1 MRNAEKIK
9 RREVTKLPVATWP
22 HLPTVRALMPHSSN
36 SEIKALITGG
46 AGFIGSHIAQ
56 ALCQQGARV
65 VILDDL
71 STGDEANLHW
81 VGQGDRVDLVKG
93 CVTDTT
99 LIQKLVQGCQWVF
112 HEAAI
117 ASVPQSVAQPAE
129 SNAVNLEASLNLLIA
144 ARDARVKRFMFASSA
159 AIYGDTAAP
168 LKQESDPVLPL
179 TPYGLQKY
187 ASERYGQMFHQLYG
201 LETVALRYFNVFG
214 PRQSFTSP
222 YSGVIAKFCTLML
235 EGKAPII
242 FGDGLQSRDF
252 AYIDN
257 VVAANLLAAQQPAEK
272 VAGKVFNI
280 AGGTSVTLLDLIT
293 ELNRLTGQVLQPLHE
308 TARSGDIRDS
318 AADLTRSRRDLGFD
332 PKVSWQEGLRHTL
345 DFYR

>member
-1 MRNAEKIK
+1 MTSAEDQRPFMPISS
-9 RREVTKLPVATWP
+9 KL
-22 HLPTVRALMPHSSN
+22 
-36 SEIKALITGG
+36 EIKALITGG

-56 ALCQQGARV
+56 ALCLRGAEV
-65 VILDDL
+65 LILDDL
-71 STGDEANLHW
+71 STGDEANLKW
-81 VGQGDRVDLVKG
+81 ARQGDRIDLVKG
-93 CVTDTT
+93 SVTDQA
-99 LIQKLVQGCQWVF
+99 LIQKLVPGSHWVF

-144 ARDARVKRFMFASSA
+144 ARDAGVRRFMFASSA

-214 PRQSFTSP
+214 PRQSLTSP

-235 EGKAPII
+235 SGEAPMI

-257 VVAANLLAAQQPAEK
+257 VVAANLLAAEQPAEK
-272 VAGKVFNI
+272 VAGRVFNI
-280 AGGTSVTLLDLIT
+280 AGGTSVTLLDLVN
-293 ELNRLTGQVLQPLHE
+293 ELNQLTGQDLRPQHQP
-308 TARSGDIRDS
+308 ARSGDIRDS
-318 AADLTRSRRDLGFD
+318 AADLTLARRDLGFE
-332 PKVSWQEGLRHTL
+332 PQVSWREGLRQTL

>member
-1 MRNAEKIK
+1 
-9 RREVTKLPVATWP
+9 
-22 HLPTVRALMPHSSN
+22 MPPSSN
-36 SEIKALITGG
+36 LEIKALITGG

-56 ALCQQGARV
+56 GLCQRGAKV
-65 VILDDL
+65 VVLDDL
-71 STGDEANLHW
+71 STGDVANLDW
-81 VGQGDRVDLVKG
+81 LGQGDCVEFVKG
-93 CVTDTT
+93 CVTDTA
-99 LIQKLVQGCQWVF
+99 LIQKLIQGCQWVF

-129 SNAVNLEASLNLLIA
+129 SNAVNLEASLKLLIA
-144 ARDARVKRFMFASSA
+144 ARDAGVERFMFASSA
-159 AIYGDTAAP
+159 AIYGDTSAP

-222 YSGVIAKFCTLML
+222 YSGVIAKFCTVML
-235 EGKAPII
+235 AGQAPLI

-257 VVAANLLAAQQPAEK
+257 VVAANLLAAEQPAAK
-272 VAGKVFNI
+272 VAGRVFNV
-280 AGGTSVTLLDLIT
+280 AGGTSVTLLDLAA
-293 ELNRLTGQVLQPLHE
+293 ELNQLTGQELQPQHQP
-308 TARSGDIRDS
+308 ARCGDIRDS
-318 AADLTRSRRDLGFD
+318 AADLSVSRRDLGYS
-332 PKVSWQEGLRHTL
+332 PQVSWQEGLRHTL
-345 DFYR
+345 NFYR

>member
-1 MRNAEKIK
+1 MP
-9 RREVTKLPVATWP
+9 TSSKLQ
-22 HLPTVRALMPHSSN
+22 
-36 SEIKALITGG
+36 IKALVTGG

-56 ALCQQGARV
+56 ALCARGAEV

-71 STGDEANLHW
+71 STGDAINLSW
-81 VGQGDRVDLVKG
+81 AGQGDRVEFVKG
-93 CVTDTT
+93 CVTNTA
-99 LIQKLVQGCQWVF
+99 LIQKLVQGCHWVF

-129 SNAVNLEASLNLLIA
+129 SNAINLEASLNLLIA
-144 ARDARVKRFMFASSA
+144 ARDAGVRRFMFASSA
-159 AIYGDTAAP
+159 AIYGDTSTA
-168 LKQESDPVLPL
+168 LKQETDPVLPL

-201 LETVALRYFNVFG
+201 LEAVALRYFNVFG

-222 YSGVIAKFCTLML
+222 YSGVIAKFCTMML
-235 EGKAPII
+235 AGKAPMI

-257 VVAANLLAAQQPAEK
+257 VVAANMLAAEQPADK
-272 VAGKVFNI
+272 VAGRVFNI
-280 AGGTSVTLLDLIT
+280 AGGTSVTLLDLVA
-293 ELNRLTGQVLQPLHE
+293 ELNQLTSQNLSPEHQP
-308 TARSGDIRDS
+308 ARSGDIRDS
-318 AADLTRSRRDLGFD
+318 AADLTQARQDLGFS
-332 PKVSWQEGLRHTL
+332 PLVSWQEGLCRTL